1 MQHVIRYEG
10 GYERNFGTLRSR
22 GSEYEGAD
30 GDRHVATPWPKAVD
44 GVRFSFMEQP
54 GKRFVAVRVQF
65 ADEDVVLK
73 NPVRLDPERHLGGKR
88 FSAQPV
94 TLDDGPAG
102 ALFGDILESNRE
114 QQKELKAIRTRVR
127 RALDSRPKE

>member
-1 MQHVIRYEG
+1 M
-10 GYERNFGTLRSR
+10 
-22 GSEYEGAD
+22 
-30 GDRHVATPWPKAVD
+30 D

-54 GKRFVAVRVQF
+54 GKLFVAVRVQY
-65 ADEDVVLK
+65 AGEDVVLK

-102 ALFGDILESNRE
+102 TLFGDILESNRE
-114 QQKELKAIRTRVR
+114 QYKELRAMRSRVR
-127 RALDSRPKE
+127 RALESRPEA

>member
-10 GYERNFGTLRSR
+10 GYERNFGTLRAR
-22 GSEYEGAD
+22 GSEYESDD
-30 GDRHVATPWPKAVD
+30 GTRHTAMPWPKGD

-54 GKRFVAVRVQF
+54 GKRFVAVRVQY
-65 ADEDVVLK
+65 DGEDVVLR

-114 QQKELKAIRTRVR
+114 QHKELRAIRTRIR
-127 RALDSRPKE
+127 RALDSRPQA